1 MEAIVGLADNDQT
14 TPFAVIVPQVVLM
27 VFPPLLALVE
37 VMAVAVTVVTAGVPL
52 IPLPVTAVVML
63 AAPPPLMVILPSKL
77 AADDG
82 VNFT

>member
-52 IPLPVTAVVML
+52 IPLPVTAVVMPVSYTHL
-63 AAPPPLMVILPSKL
+63 DVYKRQIIY
-77 AADDG
+77 
-82 VNFT
+82 